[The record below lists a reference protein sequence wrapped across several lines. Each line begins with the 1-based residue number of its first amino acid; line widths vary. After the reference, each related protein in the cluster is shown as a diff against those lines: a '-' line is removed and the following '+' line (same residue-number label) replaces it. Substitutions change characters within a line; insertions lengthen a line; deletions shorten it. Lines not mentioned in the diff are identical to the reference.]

1 MTPLTVTS
9 CQAPNAE
16 PFAQAVAAWL
26 GQQLGR
32 SARYVN
38 GIPWQ
43 ERERLLYAGVVD
55 VGWICGLPYAWQ
67 ADSLRPSLELL
78 AAPVRQGA
86 RYRDKPVYFSDV
98 VVRRDSSFCRFV
110 DLRGASWA
118 YNERCSHSGYN
129 VTRYQL
135 AQLGEYGR
143 YFGRVVEAGSHQ
155 NALQM
160 ILRGEID
167 ASAID
172 STVLETELA
181 VRPSLAAQIRVIDS
195 FGPSPAPPWVISCR
209 VSAPLRRE
217 IRAVLTGMHHDPA
230 GQAILSAARV
240 ARFARVHDADYD
252 PIRRMDALA
261 QLVRLK

>member
-1 MTPLTVTS
+1 MTPITITS

-16 PFAQAVAAWL
+16 PFVQAVAAWL
-26 GQQLGR
+26 GRQLGR
-32 SARYVN
+32 EAHYVN
-38 GIPWQ
+38 GVPWQ
-43 ERERLLYAGVVD
+43 ERERLLYAGEVD

-67 ADSLRPSLELL
+67 ADSARPSLELL
-78 AAPVRQGA
+78 AAPVRRGA
-86 RYRDKPVYFSDV
+86 RYGGRPVYFSDV
-98 VVRRDSSFCRFV
+98 AVRRDSPFRRFA

-118 YNERCSHSGYN
+118 YNEQCSHSGYN

-135 AQLGEYGR
+135 ARLGEYGR

-172 STVLETELA
+172 STVLETELGL
-181 VRPSLAAQIRVIDS
+181 RPSLAGQIRVIDS
-195 FGPSPAPPWVISCR
+195 FGPSPAPPWVISRR
-209 VSAPLRRE
+209 VPAGLRRE
-217 IRAVLTGMHHDPA
+217 IRLLLAGMHRDSA
-230 GQAILSAARV
+230 GQAILSAAQV
-240 ARFARVHDADYD
+240 ARFAIVHDADYD

-261 QLVRLK
+261 QLARLK